1 MLRAVRSREVIPVD
15 ERQALSGHERWSQT
29 ISQLLVTLRNA
40 LRKVKVRRRERA
52 LQLCETLPLGE
63 RRFLIV
69 VRFEGRRFLIG
80 ATNQSISLIERLDER
95 GHPLPEPQ
103 ERRWNDSLWKRPH

>member
-1 MLRAVRSREVIPVD
+1 VEERQLISSQERWLRAISHLL
-15 ERQALSGHERWSQT
+15 AT
-29 ISQLLVTLRNA
+29 IRNT

-52 LQLCETLPLGE
+52 LQLCETLPLGD

-80 ATNQSISLIERLDER
+80 ATNQSISLIEKLDER
-95 GHPLPEPQ
+95 GRTLPGPH
-103 ERRWNDSLWKRPH
+103 ERRWSDSLWKRPH

>member
-1 MLRAVRSREVIPVD
+1 MEERQLISGQERWLRA
-15 ERQALSGHERWSQT
+15 
-29 ISQLLVTLRNA
+29 ISQMLITIRNA

-52 LQLCETLPLGE
+52 LQLCETLPLGD

-95 GHPLPEPQ
+95 GHALPEPQ
-103 ERRWNDSLWKRPH
+103 ERRWSDSLWKRPH